1 MTVTEN
7 TPQILDFKCECG
19 AIHAALHDASPQ
31 SGRRLICHCNDC
43 QAFAHYLGK
52 EKLMLDDHAGTHVY
66 QTDSSQFEI
75 TKGQDKLACVTVTG
89 GPLLRWYCKDCQ
101 TPIANTLSSTRF
113 PFLSLILSGFDRGKT
128 DALLGRDAEHVAVE
142 SGAGDLGKIKTAG
155 MAGMLFKLLVRTVK
169 ALFNPDLKKSPLF
182 DSDTGKPVATPKKL
196 EPAERLAIDEK
207 ADIYREV
214 LKEMARA

>member
-1 MTVTEN
+1 MTVMAN
-7 TPQILDFKCECG
+7 TPQTLDFQCECG
-19 AIHAALHDASPQ
+19 AIQAALLDASPK
-31 SGRRLICHCNDC
+31 SGRRLICHCHDC
-43 QAFAHYLGK
+43 QAFAHYLCK

-89 GPLLRWYCKDCQ
+89 GPLLRWYCATCK

-128 DALLGRDAEHVAVE
+128 DALLGRDAEHVAVD
-142 SGAGDLGKIKTAG
+142 SGAGNLGKVKTAG
-155 MAGMLFKLLVRTVK
+155 MAGMLFKLLARTVK
-169 ALFNPDLKKSPLF
+169 AQLNPALKKSPLF
-182 DSDTGKPVATPKKL
+182 DSETGKPRAVPIKL

-214 LKEMARA
+214 LAEIR

>member
-1 MTVTEN
+1 MTAMAN
-7 TPQILDFKCECG
+7 TPQTLDFKCECG

-52 EKLMLDDHAGTHVY
+52 AKLMLDDHAGTHVY
-66 QTDSSQFEI
+66 QTDSTKFAI

-89 GPLLRWYCKDCQ
+89 GPLLRWYCETCK

-128 DALLGRDAEHVAVE
+128 DALLGRDAEHVAVD
-142 SGAGDLGKIKTAG
+142 SGAGNLGKVKIAG
-155 MAGMLFKLLVRTVK
+155 MAGMLFKLLVSTVK
-169 ALFNPDLKKSPLF
+169 ARFNPELKKSPLF
-182 DSDTGKPVATPKKL
+182 DSETGKAVAVPIKL
-196 EPAERLAIDEK
+196 EPSERLAIDEK

-214 LKEMARA
+214 LAEIR

>member
-1 MTVTEN
+1 MTPTGAP
-7 TPQILDFKCECG
+7 PQNLDFKCECG
-19 AIHAALHDASPQ
+19 AIHAALRDASPK

-66 QTDSSQFEI
+66 QTDPTRFEI

-128 DALLGRDAEHVAVE
+128 DALLGRDAEHVAVD
-142 SGAGDLGKIKTAG
+142 SGAGHLGKVKTAG
-155 MAGMLFKLLVRTVK
+155 MLGMIFKVLVGGIK
-169 ALFNPDLKKSPLF
+169 ARFNPDLKKSPLF
-182 DSDTGKPVATPKKL
+182 DSETGNPVAVPTKL
-196 EPAERLAIDEK
+196 DPAERLAIDEK

-214 LKEMARA
+214 LAEIR